1 MADTVKHLSVTTRE
15 KISLAKTKYTK
26 DHLINAGVAYIDR
39 ITTAEPEDKL
49 VPSIVG
55 YCLEAGISRTRL
67 WELSQQWDEVANIVE
82 YIGMLQEEL
91 ALSGGLTGRTN
102 SVFSM
107 FLLKSKH
114 NYQDTQQQ
122 LTQNNTF
129 NISPDLLAD
138 ALAIM
143 KETATKKTA
152 TDKE

>member
-1 MADTVKHLSVTTRE
+1 MPEPVKHLSVTTRE
-15 KISLAKTKYTK
+15 KISLAKTKFTK
-26 DHLINAGVAYIDR
+26 DHLVSAGVAYIDR
-39 ITTAEPEDKL
+39 ITTAKPEDKL

-67 WELSQQWDEVANIVE
+67 WELSQQWEEVANIIE

-102 SVFSM
+102 PLFSM

-114 NYQDTQQQ
+114 NYQDTQAQ

-143 KETATKKTA
+143 KKTA

>member
-1 MADTVKHLSVTTRE
+1 MTEPIKHLSITTRE
-15 KISLAKTKYTK
+15 KISLAKTKFTK

-39 ITTAEPEDKL
+39 ITTAEPEEKL

-67 WELSQQWDEVANIVE
+67 WELSQQWDEVANIIE
-82 YIGMLQEEL
+82 YIGMLQEDL

-143 KETATKKTA
+143 KKSA

>member
-1 MADTVKHLSVTTRE
+1 MTEPIKHLSVTTRE
-15 KISLAKTKYTK
+15 KISLAKTKFTK
-26 DHLINAGVAYIDR
+26 DHLMSAGVAYIDR
-39 ITTAEPEDKL
+39 ITTAEPEEKL

-67 WELSQQWDEVANIVE
+67 WELSQQWDEVANIIE

-143 KETATKKTA
+143 KKSA

>member
-1 MADTVKHLSVTTRE
+1 MKDTVKHLSVTTRE
-15 KISLAKTKYTK
+15 KISLAKTKFTK
-26 DHLINAGVAYIDR
+26 EHLINAGVAYVDR
-39 ITTAEPEDKL
+39 ITTADPEDKL

-55 YCLEAGISRTRL
+55 YCLEVGIGRTRL
-67 WELSQQWDEVANIVE
+67 WELSQQWEEVANIIE

-91 ALSGGLTGRTN
+91 ALSGGLTGRTS

-114 NYQDTQQQ
+114 NYQDTQAQ

-143 KETATKKTA
+143 KKTA
-152 TDKE
+152 NDKE